1 MPLLVPPDVD
11 NISPWWR
18 HIFTLKVK
26 VDLSRRARE
35 QILNR
40 CLSIIDQAFCFKG
53 QIKKMMIMI
62 HFIKMDWT
70 SVSREYFSLCMI
82 LCVLWIT
89 SEHGWAKPKAHFL
102 KCRLMCKV
110 LWKSNVS
117 LVNIWYKNV
126 SIIKLL
132 ISCSPLFYLAC
143 SFFRFRCLWTLL
155 LVFTTWGLTKVH
167 SSPLPGPQEVPWSH
181 RGMRTSPT
189 HPTPLVNPSTPVS
202 ISPLKRE
209 W

>member
-1 MPLLVPPDVD
+1 
-11 NISPWWR
+11 
-18 HIFTLKVK
+18 
-26 VDLSRRARE
+26 
-35 QILNR
+35 
-40 CLSIIDQAFCFKG
+40 
-53 QIKKMMIMI
+53 MMIMM

-102 KCRLMCKV
+102 KRRLMCKV
-110 LWKSNVS
+110 VWKSNVS
-117 LVNIWYKNV
+117 SVNIWYKNV
-126 SIIKLL
+126 SMQLSILCFIWRAAFLDL
-132 ISCSPLFYLAC
+132 GVCGLYSLF
-143 SFFRFRCLWTLL
+143 
-155 LVFTTWGLTKVH
+155 FTTWGLTKVH
-167 SSPLPGPQEVPWSH
+167 SSLLPGPQEVPWSH

-202 ISPLKRE
+202 KSLLKRK